1 MKENNIDLGKSFEKI
16 KAQPFQMN
24 YNREQLGEIYGYLK
38 ALNDLSHYLQLTTE
52 FKPENRYIDAVPILE
67 AIKEASAKIT
77 VLLSP
82 PVDDIPSSLFRK
94 SQDGESNLHP
104 VFENI
109 VSKFCKPKN

>member
-16 KAQPFQMN
+16 KAQPFQMD

-38 ALNDLSHYLQLTTE
+38 ALNDLSQYLQTTTG

-67 AIKEASAKIT
+67 GIKEASAKIT
-77 VLLSP
+77 GLLSP
-82 PVDDIPSSLFRK
+82 QADDVPPELFK
-94 SQDGESNLHP
+94 KPESNLHP

-109 VSKFCKPKN
+109 LTNFCNPKS